1 MARQRTV
8 KPNEPK
14 SIYPK
19 AIQNMLRKAHAKG
32 MSSKTIARNINESK
46 MAQKLGVQ
54 YRYRQIATTLGN
66 LTRGNCHWA

>member
-1 MARQRTV
+1 MTQRRV
-8 KPNEPK
+8 KKTIEPK

-19 AIQNMLRKAHAKG
+19 SIQNMLRKAHSKG
-32 MSSKTIARNINESK
+32 LSSKAIALKINESK

-54 YRYRQIATTLGN
+54 YKYRQIATTLGN